1 VRFIAGIAGLICIG
15 LFLLGGN
22 EGINEPIATVPQDV
36 LMPIAIDQI
45 RSKDLAD
52 DKQLNDVTKRESA
65 TPVVRVGADIEVPTR
80 FDLSFT
86 APSDDGEVVN
96 VGEDIAVGAVD
107 YAKYYTDAIQS
118 VGEPLDAYAPAADG
132 TIKQVVIEGPVMD
145 VGTSKS
151 QVMSEPPI
159 IVGEPLSVQ

>member
-1 VRFIAGIAGLICIG
+1 MRFIVGIAGLICIG

-36 LMPIAIDQI
+36 PMPIAIDQI

-65 TPVVRVGADIEVPTR
+65 TPVVRVGADIEVPNP
-80 FDLSFT
+80 FDVSFNL
-86 APSDDGEVVN
+86 PSDDGEVVN
-96 VGEDIAVGAVD
+96 VGGDIAVGAVD
-107 YAKYYTDAIQS
+107 YARYYTDEIQS
-118 VGEPLDAYAPAADG
+118 VGEPLDAYAPKADG
-132 TIKQVVIEGPVMD
+132 TIKQVVIDGLVMD

-151 QVMSEPPI
+151 QVMSEPTVM
-159 IVGEPLSVQ
+159 VGNPLTVP